1 LRHNVLGDDAPGQ
14 RPVSRMSISVMQVL
28 HQGGGAGSVTSTL
41 HLSLGLARAGLHV
54 RFVCP
59 PDSEVETLARAGG
72 LEVHSLKLEPH
83 RRRDNAGKIAA
94 LLDRYPVDLI
104 NSQSARDR
112 EALTWLAFTRRL
124 PAPLVVTRRQMPRTF
139 ILENWLMSRV
149 AAQVV
154 AVSRAVGDA
163 LIRRGTP
170 KRKLTVI
177 PNGVV
182 TARIDVPVSAAAVG
196 EWKARIRWDPE
207 RRTIGIVSRP
217 KDQEVVLRAL
227 PHVRTPVRLVL
238 AGVEPQSR
246 LGQLAANVAAPHAVV
261 CIAFTP
267 EVRPLYDLLD
277 LVMLPSQSE
286 GLSQALLEAMALGKP
301 VIASAASSNLELITH
316 GVDGLLVDPL
326 DPAAWAR
333 ALEDL
338 LSDPDQAG
346 RLGAA
351 AKRSARDNYAL
362 ERTVRRTADLYQSIV
377 GMQAVN
383 G

>member
-1 LRHNVLGDDAPGQ
+1 
-14 RPVSRMSISVMQVL
+14 MSTSVMQVL

-41 HLSLGLARAGLHV
+41 HLSLGLARGGLHV

-59 PDSEVETLARAGG
+59 PDSEVEALALAGG
-72 LEVHSLKLEPH
+72 LEVHPLKLEPH
-83 RRRDNAGKIAA
+83 RRRHNAAKIAA
-94 LLDRYPVDLI
+94 LLDRHPVDLI

-112 EALTWLAFTRRL
+112 EALTWLALTRKL
-124 PAPLVVTRRQMPRTF
+124 QAPLVVTRRQMPRTF

-182 TARIDVPVSAAAVG
+182 TARIDVPVSDAAIG
-196 EWKARIRWDPE
+196 EWKARIGWEPV
-207 RRTIGIVSRP
+207 RRTIGIVARL

-227 PHVRTPVRLVL
+227 PDVRTPVRLVL

-246 LGQLAANVAAPHAVV
+246 LGQLAASVAAPHVVV

-267 EVRPLYDLLD
+267 QVRPLYDLLD
-277 LVMLPSQSE
+277 LVMLPSESE

-301 VIASAASSNLELITH
+301 VIASASTGNLDLVTD
-316 GVDGLLVDPL
+316 GVDGRLVP
-326 DPAAWAR
+326 PQASRAWA
-333 ALEDL
+333 AAIDQL
-338 LSDPDQAG
+338 LTDAE
-346 RLGAA
+346 L
-351 AKRSARDNYAL
+351 ARDLGTAA
-362 ERTVRRTADLYQSIV
+362 RRTARETFGLARTVARTTELYDSLLQGRPRRV
-377 GMQAVN
+377 
-383 G
+383 